1 MDYGAELKN
10 QDASVAYCVDSIA
23 AMVPAREMNQR
34 QRDYIMGLLKMGH
47 WQMNSATAWGEVTLL
62 DTRQKLRELQLA
74 LADKKSYTENS
85 SDWMPSTPKEA
96 AREIDKL
103 RLVEK
108 RWADKIHEAKSGG
121 YFYSVIPYLEYL
133 KQPKEVRAE
142 SDISYLLP
150 NLLQRA
156 LLELQ
161 SCPLVESA
169 SSTKPQFS
177 KKKNW
182 LNRLGIAISIASIV
196 TAAFEIYQK
205 WATGLWYIPFS

>member
-10 QDASVAYCVDSIA
+10 QAASVAYCVDSIA

-34 QRDYIMGLLKMGH
+34 QRDYIMSLLRMGH
-47 WQMNSATAWGEVTLL
+47 WQMNSPAAWGEATLL
-62 DTRQKLRELQLA
+62 DTRQKLRELRIA
-74 LADKKSYTENS
+74 LADKKSYVENS

-96 AREIDKL
+96 AREIAKL

-108 RWADKIHEAKSGG
+108 RWADKIREAKSRGC
-121 YFYSVIPYLEYL
+121 FYSVIPYLEYL
-133 KQPKEVRAE
+133 KQPMEVRAE

-161 SCPLVESA
+161 SYPLVSA
-169 SSTKPQFS
+169 KPQVSTK
-177 KKKNW
+177 KIW
-182 LNRLGIAISIASIV
+182 LIGITTSIV
-196 TAAFEIYQK
+196 GGAIVLAGFEIYQK